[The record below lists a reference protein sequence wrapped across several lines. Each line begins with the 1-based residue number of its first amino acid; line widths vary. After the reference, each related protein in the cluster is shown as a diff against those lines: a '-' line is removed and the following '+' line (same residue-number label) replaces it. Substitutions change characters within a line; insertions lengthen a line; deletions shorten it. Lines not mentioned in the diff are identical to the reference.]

1 MKKYLSLLLGAVGLI
16 VAGVATTGC
25 WVVVIDEPEMPKSLL
40 NK

>member
-25 WVVVIDEPEMPKSLL
+25 WVVVIDEPELPKSLL

>member
-1 MKKYLSLLLGAVGLI
+1 MKKCLSLLLGAVGLI